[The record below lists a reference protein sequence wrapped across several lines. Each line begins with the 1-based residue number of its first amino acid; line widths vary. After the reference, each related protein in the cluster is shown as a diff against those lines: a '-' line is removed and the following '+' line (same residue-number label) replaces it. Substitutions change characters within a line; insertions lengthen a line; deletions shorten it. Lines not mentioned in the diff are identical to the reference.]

1 MTTRFAPG
9 AVSTWT
15 FVGIELAA
23 PNGAFIDD
31 AIFTLGAIAK
41 RFVLPVLPRTFS
53 RKHLGT
59 TTLGLSLWNVLT
71 TIVPTRRATITTWT
85 PAIIT
90 ALTTRLPLTTRT
102 PAIITAL
109 TTRLPLTTRRT
120 ITPTLTTRTPAIIT
134 ALTTRLPLPTRCAA
148 ASPTPSST
156 LTTVVSVVVVSFFA
170 G

>member
-1 MTTRFAPG
+1 MLAMTARLAPG

-31 AIFTLGAIAK
+31 ALFTIGTIAK

-90 ALTTRLPLTTRT
+90 
-102 PAIITAL
+102 
-109 TTRLPLTTRRT
+109 
-120 ITPTLTTRTPAIIT
+120 
-134 ALTTRLPLPTRCAA
+134 
-148 ASPTPSST
+148 
-156 LTTVVSVVVVSFFA
+156 
-170 G
+170 

>member
-1 MTTRFAPG
+1 MTARLAPG

-31 AIFTLGAIAK
+31 ALFTIGTIAK

-71 TIVPTRRATITTWT
+71 TIVPTRRATITT
-85 PAIIT
+85 
-90 ALTTRLPLTTRT
+90 
-102 PAIITAL
+102 
-109 TTRLPLTTRRT
+109 
-120 ITPTLTTRTPAIIT
+120 
-134 ALTTRLPLPTRCAA
+134 
-148 ASPTPSST
+148 
-156 LTTVVSVVVVSFFA
+156 
-170 G
+170 

>member
-1 MTTRFAPG
+1 MTARLAPG
-9 AVSTWT
+9 AVSTRT
-15 FVGIELAA
+15 LVGIELAT

-31 AIFTLGAIAK
+31 ALFTIGAIAK
-41 RFVLPVLPRTFS
+41 RFVLPVLPRTLS
-53 RKHLGT
+53 CKHLGT

-71 TIVPTRRATITTWT
+71 TIVPTRRTITTRAITTRALTTRT
-85 PAIIT
+85 PAVIT
-90 ALTTRLPLTTRT
+90 TLTTRLPL
-102 PAIITAL
+102 P
-109 TTRLPLTTRRT
+109 TRRT

-156 LTTVVSVVVVSFFA
+156 LTTVVSVVVVSFFV